1 MLVEFVTIFLYL
13 RNEKVWCLS
22 YIYTKKYWDMYDS
35 VIYVYMLVAILPE
48 NLNMKGIIYFFLI
61 FNFNF
66 CFSQF
71 GIINDLDGFANVRNS
86 AEKENNISDKLE
98 NGFIVYCFEP
108 EGNWINIDY
117 KKNGKELNG
126 YIYKNR
132 IKYIT
137 DFQKIPL
144 KSEID
149 GKVKLENENVKIEIC
164 ETKFIK
170 EKHKLKFL
178 KNDKSILVKIDN
190 SQIFGTDGNIPKN
203 EYLNFEIIVNSQKI
217 QLPKEAYINLFEPN
231 LDYTLVNYD
240 ENNNRLFIQSMNSDG
255 AGGYAV
261 IWMFENGKYQD
272 RFITI
277 PF

>member
-1 MLVEFVTIFLYL
+1 
-13 RNEKVWCLS
+13 
-22 YIYTKKYWDMYDS
+22 
-35 VIYVYMLVAILPE
+35 VAILPE

-71 GIINDLDGFANVRNS
+71 GIINDLDGFVNVRSS
-86 AEKENNISDKLE
+86 AEKGNNISDKLE

-117 KKNGKELNG
+117 KKSGKELNG
-126 YIYKNR
+126 YIYKDR

-144 KSEID
+144 KSELD

-190 SQIFGTDGNIPKN
+190 SQFFGTDGNIPKREYKSIQIEINNIKIELPN
-203 EYLNFEIIVNSQKI
+203 EALKNLYEPSLYNSK
-217 QLPKEAYINLFEPN
+217 A
-231 LDYTLVNYD
+231 NYD
-240 ENNNRLFIQSMNSDG
+240 EKNDILYVFSSNSDG
-255 AGGYAV
+255 AGGYEI
-261 IWMFENGKYQD
+261 IWIIEKKKYKY
-272 RFITI
+272 RIEAYGF
-277 PF
+277 